1 MQKIVF
7 DDRNV
12 IDLSR
17 WTSNRVW
24 SALFDARHLFA
35 VSQMRQRLLTNG
47 LCQNARMKRR
57 STKTHL
63 QNAKRWLIQLPL
75 NFLHLTT
82 QALRALRPSATR
94 QLRSQSSD
102 ISRFA
107 PDTSDRR
114 ENEIRN
120 SGIGM

>member
-1 MQKIVF
+1 MF
-7 DDRNV
+7 DDRSV
-12 IDLSR
+12 IDLRR

-24 SALFDARHLFA
+24 SSLFDARHLFA
-35 VSQMRQRLLTNG
+35 VLQMRQHLLTNG

-63 QNAKRWLIQLPL
+63 QTAKQWLVQLPL
-75 NFLHLTT
+75 SFLQLTGQVLT
-82 QALRALRPSATR
+82 ALRPSATR

-102 ISRFA
+102 ISRFD

>member
-1 MQKIVF
+1 MIVF

-17 WTSNRVW
+17 WTSNCVW
-24 SALFDARHLFA
+24 SSLFDARHVFA
-35 VSQMRQRLLTNG
+35 MPQMRQRLLTDG

-63 QNAKRWLIQLPL
+63 PNAKQPLMQLPL
-75 NFLHLTT
+75 NFLQLTGQVLT
-82 QALRALRPSATR
+82 ALRPSVTR
-94 QLRSQSSD
+94 QFRSQGSD
-102 ISRFA
+102 ISRFV

-114 ENEIRN
+114 ESEIRN